1 MRMGVGIHWRRRAQ
15 LTWEAGGSRRLKKTR
30 FYNMG
35 EKSEG
40 HGRIE
45 VQEKAE
51 DYENKKKKK
60 KSREKIR
67 LDNMGKNRRSEK
79 RNDGHTTW

>member
-1 MRMGVGIHWRRRAQ
+1 
-15 LTWEAGGSRRLKKTR
+15 
-30 FYNMG
+30 MG

-51 DYENKKKKK
+51 DYENKKKKKK

>member
-1 MRMGVGIHWRRRAQ
+1 
-15 LTWEAGGSRRLKKTR
+15 
-30 FYNMG
+30 MG

-60 KSREKIR
+60 S
-67 LDNMGKNRRSEK
+67 LEK
-79 RNDGHTTW
+79 R

>member
-1 MRMGVGIHWRRRAQ
+1 
-15 LTWEAGGSRRLKKTR
+15 
-30 FYNMG
+30 MG

-60 KSREKIR
+60 KS
-67 LDNMGKNRRSEK
+67 LEK
-79 RNDGHTTW
+79 R

>member
-1 MRMGVGIHWRRRAQ
+1 
-15 LTWEAGGSRRLKKTR
+15 
-30 FYNMG
+30 MG

-60 KSREKIR
+60 KKV
-67 LDNMGKNRRSEK
+67 
-79 RNDGHTTW
+79 

>member
-1 MRMGVGIHWRRRAQ
+1 
-15 LTWEAGGSRRLKKTR
+15 
-30 FYNMG
+30 MG

-60 KSREKIR
+60 KV
-67 LDNMGKNRRSEK
+67 
-79 RNDGHTTW
+79 